1 MHGQADSIGQAFG
14 GPVVGVIAQRIAIG
28 TALTV
33 SALALLPSLVLYRRA
48 AGLDE
53 SPDQPDG

>member
-1 MHGQADSIGQAFG
+1 MHGQADSLGQAFG
-14 GPVVGVIAQRIAIG
+14 GPIIGLIAQRVAIG

-33 SALALLPSLVLYRRA
+33 SAVVLLPSLVLYRRA

-53 SPDQPDG
+53 T

>member
-1 MHGQADSIGQAFG
+1 MHGQADSAGQAFG

-28 TALTV
+28 TALTA
-33 SALALLPSLVLYRRA
+33 SALALLPSLLLYRRA

-53 SPDQPDG
+53 EPPGPT